1 MSAIAGLRAATWPS
15 HQRLE
20 KRIDF
25 KSRLG
30 SVASYRRHIERMW
43 GFHATLEPLL
53 ASGLQPARLAD
64 LERRRKLPLLERD
77 LLALGADAGDLVR
90 LPRCVALPDCG
101 EPAAAF
107 GCAYVLEGA
116 TLGGRTLLPAVQS
129 RLGLTPGNG
138 ASYFASYGAAVA
150 DMWRSFGD
158 ALDRCCDDEPRQAR
172 AAAAASATF
181 AALEA
186 WLCGAGA

>member
-1 MSAIAGLRAATWPS
+1 VSAIAGLRAATWPS

-25 KSRLG
+25 KSRLE
-30 SVASYRRHIERMW
+30 SVATYRRHIERMW
-43 GFHATLEPLL
+43 GFHAALEPLL
-53 ASGLQPARLAD
+53 ADSLRPARLAD

-77 LLALGADAGDLVR
+77 LLALGADPGDLAR
-90 LPRCVALPDCG
+90 LPRCAALPDCS
-101 EPAAAF
+101 EPASAF

-116 TLGGRTLLPAVQS
+116 TLGGRSLLPAVQS
-129 RLGLTPGNG
+129 RLGLTAERG
-138 ASYFASYGAAVA
+138 AAYFASYGVAVGE
-150 DMWRSFGD
+150 MWRSFGE
-158 ALDRCCDDEPRQAR
+158 ALDRCCEGERQQAH

-186 WLCGAGA
+186 WLCGSPA